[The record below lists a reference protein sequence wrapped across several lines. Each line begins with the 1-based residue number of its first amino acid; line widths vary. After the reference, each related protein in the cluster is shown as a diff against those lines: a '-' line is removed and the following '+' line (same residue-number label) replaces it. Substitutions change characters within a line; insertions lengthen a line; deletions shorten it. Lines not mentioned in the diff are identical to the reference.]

1 MRRLGRN
8 YTIGGRRVTGIY
20 NFTSLKGHVELLTL
34 EEIRQKYCPMVKK
47 PYVFMIN
54 KFFIL
59 RDQDL
64 YKVDKDFIY
73 NVEVV
78 NSKDFKVLGKM
89 KKFTIIRIFTKT
101 HHNWHPSLIG

>member
-1 MRRLGRN
+1 
-8 YTIGGRRVTGIY
+8 
-20 NFTSLKGHVELLTL
+20 
-34 EEIRQKYCPMVKK
+34 
-47 PYVFMIN
+47 MIN

-78 NSKDFKVLGKM
+78 NLKKCDVLKRGKA
-89 KKFTIIRIFTKT
+89 FNVIRIFTKT
-101 HHNWHPSLIG
+101 HHNWHPSHIN